1 MVVDRVIRAT
11 GELLGEVGYA
21 ALRIEDVAVRSG
33 VNKTTIY
40 RRWPTRAELVAA
52 TMRKLKVPAD
62 RPRAERLR
70 DEVLDY
76 TREIF
81 AFHASPEGR
90 GMVRVIQL
98 EQSHPELEP
107 LVRELRAETRRA
119 RTKMV
124 ERAISRGELPPGTDA
139 TLVSDMIFAPVM
151 VRLFTLAEPADERVV
166 AEVVDIV
173 MTGVAARARLTS

>member
-98 EQSHPELEP
+98 EQSHPSSSRSSESSAP
-107 LVRELRAETRRA
+107 RRDAPARRWWSARSAAGSCPRA
-119 RTKMV
+119 RT
-124 ERAISRGELPPGTDA
+124 RPSSRT
-139 TLVSDMIFAPVM
+139 
-151 VRLFTLAEPADERVV
+151 
-166 AEVVDIV
+166 
-173 MTGVAARARLTS
+173 